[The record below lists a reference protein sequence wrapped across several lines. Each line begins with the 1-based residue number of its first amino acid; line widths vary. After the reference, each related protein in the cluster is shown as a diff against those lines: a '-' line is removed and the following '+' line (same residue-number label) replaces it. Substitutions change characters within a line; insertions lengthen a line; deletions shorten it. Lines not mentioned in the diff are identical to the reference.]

1 MSFRFET
8 ILRLN
13 KKKEDLLQRGMG
25 QINVHYQRQKDQQ
38 QFMQD
43 ATAASKD
50 ELNQRKRSGV
60 SVETMILY
68 DNFASGTQTHV
79 EKQNKIISEINTK
92 LEAKREEV
100 VEAMRKRRTMEIL
113 KERDMLKERKVMERK
128 ETAIL
133 DEVASNLWVRN
144 NLGTYNE
151 I

>member
-1 MSFRFET
+1 LILSFRFET

-25 QINVHYQRQKDQQ
+25 EINIHYQRQKDQQ
-38 QFMQD
+38 QFMQG

-50 ELNQRKRSGV
+50 ELNQKKRSGV

-68 DNFASGTQTHV
+68 DNFSRGTRTHI
-79 EKQNKIISEINTK
+79 EKQNKIISEINVK

-113 KERDMLKERKVMERK
+113 KERDMLKQRKVRERK

-133 DEVASNLWVRN
+133 DEVASNLWMRDN
-144 NLGTYNE
+144 
-151 I
+151 

>member
-13 KKKEDLLQRGMG
+13 KKKEDLLQKGMG

-50 ELNQRKRSGV
+50 ELNQKKRSGV

-68 DNFASGTQTHV
+68 DNFARGTQNHI

-113 KERDMLKERKVMERK
+113 RERDMLKERKVRERK

-133 DEVASNLWVRN
+133 DEVASNLWMRN
-144 NLGTYNE
+144 K
-151 I
+151 

>member
-13 KKKEDLLQRGMG
+13 KKKEDLLQKGMG

-50 ELNQRKRSGV
+50 ELNQKKRPCV

-68 DNFASGTQTHV
+68 DNFARGTQTHI

-113 KERDMLKERKVMERK
+113 KERDMLKERKVRERK

-133 DEVASNLWVRN
+133 DEVASNLWMRN
-144 NLGTYNE
+144 N
-151 I
+151 

>member
-1 MSFRFET
+1 LSFRFET

-13 KKKEDLLQRGMG
+13 KKKEDLLQKGMG

-43 ATAASKD
+43 ATAVSKD
-50 ELNQRKRSGV
+50 ELNQKKRSGV

-68 DNFASGTQTHV
+68 DNFTRGTQTHV
-79 EKQNKIISEINTK
+79 EKQSKIISEINTK

-113 KERDMLKERKVMERK
+113 KERDMFKERKIREKK

-133 DEVASNLWVRN
+133 DEVASNLWMRN
-144 NLGTYNE
+144 N
-151 I
+151 

>member
-13 KKKEDLLQRGMG
+13 KKKEDLLQKDMG
-25 QINVHYQRQKDQQ
+25 QINVHHQRQQDRQ

-43 ATAASKD
+43 ATETSKD
-50 ELNQRKRSGV
+50 ELSQKKRSGV

-68 DNFASGTQTHV
+68 DNFARGTRTQI
-79 EKQNKIISEINTK
+79 EKQGKIISEINAK
-92 LEAKREEV
+92 LMAKREEV

-113 KERDMLKERKVMERK
+113 KERDMLKERKVRERQ

-133 DEVASNLWVRN
+133 DEVASNLWMRN
-144 NLGTYNE
+144 N
-151 I
+151 

>member
-13 KKKEDLLQRGMG
+13 KKKEDLLQKGMG

-50 ELNQRKRSGV
+50 ELNQKKRSGV

-68 DNFASGTQTHV
+68 DNFSRGTQTHI

-113 KERDMLKERKVMERK
+113 KERDMLKERKVRERK

-133 DEVASNLWVRN
+133 DEVASNLWMRN
-144 NLGTYNE
+144 N
-151 I
+151 

>member
-13 KKKEDLLQRGMG
+13 KKKEDLLQKDMG

-38 QFMQD
+38 QFIQD
-43 ATAASKD
+43 ATSASKD
-50 ELNQRKRSGV
+50 ELSQKKRSGI

-68 DNFASGTQTHV
+68 DNFARGTQTHV
-79 EKQNKIISEINTK
+79 EKQSKIISEINTK

-100 VEAMRKRRTMEIL
+100 VEAMRKSRTMEIL
-113 KERDMLKERKVMERK
+113 KERGMLKERKVRERK

-133 DEVASNLWVRN
+133 DEVASNLWMRK
-144 NLGTYNE
+144 T
-151 I
+151 

>member
-25 QINVHYQRQKDQQ
+25 QINAHYQRQKDQQ

-50 ELNQRKRSGV
+50 ELNQKKRSGV

-68 DNFASGTQTHV
+68 DNFARGTQTHV
-79 EKQNKIISEINTK
+79 EKQSKIISEINTK

-113 KERDMLKERKVMERK
+113 KERDMLKERKVRERK

-133 DEVASNLWVRN
+133 DEVASNLWMRN
-144 NLGTYNE
+144 N
-151 I
+151 

>member
-13 KKKEDLLQRGMG
+13 KKKEDLLQKGMG

-43 ATAASKD
+43 ATAVSKD
-50 ELNQRKRSGV
+50 ELNQKKRSDV

-68 DNFASGTQTHV
+68 DNFARGTQTHI

-113 KERDMLKERKVMERK
+113 KERDMLKERKVRERK

-133 DEVASNLWVRN
+133 DEVASNLWMRN
-144 NLGTYNE
+144 N
-151 I
+151 

>member
-25 QINVHYQRQKDQQ
+25 EINIHYQRQKDQQ
-38 QFMQD
+38 QFIQD

-50 ELNQRKRSGV
+50 ELNEKKRLGV

-68 DNFASGTQTHV
+68 DNFARGTQTHV
-79 EKQNKIISEINTK
+79 EKQSKIISEINTK

-113 KERDMLKERKVMERK
+113 KERNMLKERKVRDRK

-133 DEVASNLWVRN
+133 DEVASNLWMRN
-144 NLGTYNE
+144 N
-151 I
+151 

>member
-13 KKKEDLLQRGMG
+13 KKKEDLLQKGMG

-50 ELNQRKRSGV
+50 ELNQKKRSGV

-68 DNFASGTQTHV
+68 DNFARGTQTHV
-79 EKQNKIISEINTK
+79 EKQSKIISEINTK

-113 KERDMLKERKVMERK
+113 KERDMLKERKVRERK

-133 DEVASNLWVRN
+133 DEVASNLWMRN
-144 NLGTYNE
+144 N
-151 I
+151 

>member
-1 MSFRFET
+1 MQ
-8 ILRLN
+8 
-13 KKKEDLLQRGMG
+13 KGMG
-25 QINVHYQRQKDQQ
+25 QINDHYQRQKDKQ

-43 ATAASKD
+43 ATAVSKD
-50 ELNQRKRSGV
+50 ELNQKKRSSV

-68 DNFASGTQTHV
+68 DNFARGTQTHI

-113 KERDMLKERKVMERK
+113 KERDMLKERKVRERK

-133 DEVASNLWVRN
+133 DEVASNLWMRN
-144 NLGTYNE
+144 N
-151 I
+151 

>member
-13 KKKEDLLQRGMG
+13 KKKEDLLQKDMG
-25 QINVHYQRQKDQQ
+25 QINVHHQRQQDRQ

-43 ATAASKD
+43 ATETSKD
-50 ELNQRKRSGV
+50 ELNQKKRSGV

-68 DNFASGTQTHV
+68 DNFSRGTRTQI
-79 EKQNKIISEINTK
+79 EKQGKIISEINAK
-92 LEAKREEV
+92 LVAKREEV

-113 KERDMLKERKVMERK
+113 KERDMLKERKVRERK

-133 DEVASNLWVRN
+133 DEVASNLWMRK
-144 NLGTYNE
+144 T
-151 I
+151 

>member
-13 KKKEDLLQRGMG
+13 KKKEDLLQRDMG
-25 QINVHYQRQKDQQ
+25 QINSHYQLQQDRQ
-38 QFMQD
+38 QFMED
-43 ATAASKD
+43 ATEASKD
-50 ELNQRKRSGV
+50 ELNQKKRSGV

-68 DNFASGTQTHV
+68 DNFARGTRMQV
-79 EKQNKIISEINTK
+79 ERQGKVISEINTK

-100 VEAMRKRRTMEIL
+100 IEAMRKRRTMEIL
-113 KERDMLKERKVMERK
+113 KERHVLKERKNRERK

-133 DEVASNLWVRN
+133 DEVASNYWMR
-144 NLGTYNE
+144 G

>member
-50 ELNQRKRSGV
+50 ELNQKKRSGI

-68 DNFASGTQTHV
+68 DNFARGTQTHV
-79 EKQNKIISEINTK
+79 EKQSKIISEINTK

-113 KERDMLKERKVMERK
+113 KERDMLKERKVRERK

-133 DEVASNLWVRN
+133 DEVASNLWMRN
-144 NLGTYNE
+144 N
-151 I
+151 

>member
-13 KKKEDLLQRGMG
+13 KKKEDLLQKDMG

-38 QFMQD
+38 QFIQD
-43 ATAASKD
+43 ATSASKD
-50 ELNQRKRSGV
+50 ELSQKKRSGV

-68 DNFASGTQTHV
+68 DNFARGTQTHV
-79 EKQNKIISEINTK
+79 EKQSKIISEINTK

-100 VEAMRKRRTMEIL
+100 IEAMRKRRTMEIL
-113 KERDMLKERKVMERK
+113 KERYMLKERKVRERK

-133 DEVASNLWVRN
+133 DEVASNLWMRN
-144 NLGTYNE
+144 N
-151 I
+151 

>member
-13 KKKEDLLQRGMG
+13 KKKEDLLQKDMG
-25 QINVHYQRQKDQQ
+25 QINVHHQLQQDRQ

-43 ATAASKD
+43 ATETSKD
-50 ELNQRKRSGV
+50 ELNQKKRSGV

-68 DNFASGTQTHV
+68 DNFARGTRTQI
-79 EKQNKIISEINTK
+79 EKQGKIISEINAK
-92 LEAKREEV
+92 LVAKREEV

-113 KERDMLKERKVMERK
+113 KERDMLKERKVRERK

-133 DEVASNLWVRN
+133 DEVASNLWMRKN
-144 NLGTYNE
+144 
-151 I
+151 

>member
-1 MSFRFET
+1 LSFRFET

-13 KKKEDLLQRGMG
+13 KKKEDLLQKGMG

-43 ATAASKD
+43 ATAVSKD
-50 ELNQRKRSGV
+50 ELNQKKRSGV

-68 DNFASGTQTHV
+68 DNFARGTQTHI

-113 KERDMLKERKVMERK
+113 KERDMLKERKVRERK

-133 DEVASNLWVRN
+133 DEVASNLWMRN
-144 NLGTYNE
+144 K
-151 I
+151 

>member
-1 MSFRFET
+1 LSFRFET

-13 KKKEDLLQRGMG
+13 KKKEDLLQRNMG
-25 QINVHYQRQKDQQ
+25 EINVHYQRQKNQQ

-50 ELNQRKRSGV
+50 ELNQKKRSGV

-68 DNFASGTQTHV
+68 DNFSRGIRTQV
-79 EKQNKIISEINTK
+79 EKQSKIISEINTK

-113 KERDMLKERKVMERK
+113 KERDVLKERKVRERK
-128 ETAIL
+128 ETTTL
-133 DEVASNLWVRN
+133 DEVASNLWMKK
-144 NLGTYNE
+144 NLRDL
-151 I
+151 